1 LQIIEAEDSNMIHD
15 GEFSHP
21 FNLDRLFEDETLK
34 FAPKRGPGRP
44 TGPGEKTQMKT
55 RSAAAREK
63 ERASK
68 AVEPAFSGYPTVS
81 SLSKPKKTLRQIDVV
96 ETYEIFTI
104 LVFQVTREDSEEEEA
119 AEPTISGSLT
129 VSFQSKRKNP

>member
-1 LQIIEAEDSNMIHD
+1 MIHD

-21 FNLDRLFEDETLK
+21 FNLDRLLEDKTLK
-34 FAPKRGPGRP
+34 FAPKRGLGRP

-55 RSAAAREK
+55 RSATAREK

-81 SLSKPKKTLRQIDVV
+81 SMSKKTLRQMSLKHIR
-96 ETYEIFTI
+96 YLL
-104 LVFQVTREDSEEEEA
+104 LVRVFPCDTGG
-119 AEPTISGSLT
+119 I
-129 VSFQSKRKNP
+129 

>member
-1 LQIIEAEDSNMIHD
+1 MHD
-15 GEFSHP
+15 GEFSDP
-21 FNLDRLFEDETLK
+21 FNFDRLFKDETLK
-34 FAPKRGPGRP
+34 FAPKRGRGRP
-44 TGPGEKTQMKT
+44 TGPGKKTQMKE
-55 RSAAAREK
+55 RLAAAREK
-63 ERASK
+63 ARASK
-68 AVEPAFSGYPTVS
+68 AVEPAFSGYHTVS

-104 LVFQVTREDSEEEEA
+104 LLFQVTQEDSEEEEA